1 MAWDIAGLHINQC
14 AEFRG
19 RRRNNSA
26 LLRVVLVR
34 RRFTVRYG
42 LVECWRS
49 SQKRRQQ
56 LGKRS
61 TDERSRCG
69 RRSSSAHFRTVSP
82 TGMRRWWSGEAGS
95 RQPGQPARARWNSCD
110 WTEPGWYSDARAHHA
125 VPGLVGRVVPR
136 CRGHQPLPSI
146 FRTASTAADVGGRRP
161 RLLRSVCDGRS
172 RRWLRDVINRCA
184 RPQWRWMDIS
194 IVRTRTW
201 LIHRRNGSYRNI
213 MCKLRR
219 KRGHKLNHDTNANF
233 RQILQ

>member
-1 MAWDIAGLHINQC
+1 MTPNYSIPPNFVSNIHPRLPRDGLTTDFIRTRLQPLDMRAKLLNNKPTNRANALPSFDVQGAGIRMAWDIAGLHINQC

-34 RRFTVRYG
+34 QRFTVRYG

-49 SQKRRQQ
+49 RQKRRQQ

-95 RQPGQPARARWNSCD
+95 RQPGQPAR
-110 WTEPGWYSDARAHHA
+110 
-125 VPGLVGRVVPR
+125 
-136 CRGHQPLPSI
+136 
-146 FRTASTAADVGGRRP
+146 
-161 RLLRSVCDGRS
+161 
-172 RRWLRDVINRCA
+172 
-184 RPQWRWMDIS
+184 
-194 IVRTRTW
+194 TR
-201 LIHRRNGSYRNI
+201 
-213 MCKLRR
+213 
-219 KRGHKLNHDTNANF
+219 
-233 RQILQ
+233 